1 MQFIR
6 PIRII
11 HGGNIV
17 GNGGVVNPVVFL
29 YTTRMSKLMPETVGG
44 LNIETFLKRYGE
56 IVWDSDWMDDFPL
69 MMYCSIEGA
78 HDRDVMITGTGSTE
92 EEALFDILDELHNVL
107 FSTTLEIEYEKSRRV
122 VDG

>member
-1 MQFIR
+1 
-6 PIRII
+6 
-11 HGGNIV
+11 
-17 GNGGVVNPVVFL
+17 
-29 YTTRMSKLMPETVGG
+29 MSKLMPETVGG